1 MPAEGETRVNELE
14 NRIPLIGPASFYRA
28 TLAIAVPVMLQTL
41 LTGLVSLIDNF
52 MVAALGDAK
61 MAGVNVANQINFI
74 YMVIINTIC
83 MAGGIYLSQ
92 HRGAGDKDGMKQA
105 FRFKLILAFA
115 VSLAHLVIC
124 MLFAEPLIGL
134 MLGGNA
140 QGGAIV
146 TEGARYLRAVSPSFL
161 FIGINVA
168 ISTAFRD
175 TGVTAISL
183 VVSVV
188 AALTNTFFNWIL
200 IYGNLGGPRLEVV
213 GAAIATDIARL
224 VETGLFLL
232 MLLRR
237 KPDFSFR
244 IRSLFKLNRG
254 LLKEIL
260 SKSGMMLFSETA
272 WVMSETIITALYN
285 GRGGAETVA
294 GMAAG
299 WTIANIMFLVFPGI
313 QSTTGVVVG
322 SVLGAGRLDEGRR
335 KARWVMSGSIFLGIG
350 AGIAA
355 AASTLLIPIVFGNLS
370 PSAQGV
376 TRGIVFV
383 IAAYLPLWCL
393 LNAQFAVSRAGG
405 DTMMGVWVDVGV
417 SYAFF
422 IPVAILIAKTTNWG
436 PIALFGIAKLSDI
449 PKAFVAAWWLRKER
463 WVRNLAGKGGDGALP

>member
-1 MPAEGETRVNELE
+1 MGERLNSL
-14 NRIPLIGPASFYRA
+14 RKQYPLFGSASFYRSA
-28 TLAIAVPVMLQTL
+28 LSIAIPVMLQSL

-52 MVAALGDAK
+52 MVAALGDSK

-74 YMVIINTIC
+74 YIVIINTIC

-92 HRGAGDKDGMKQA
+92 HRGAGDKEGMKQA

-115 VSLAHLVIC
+115 VSLAYLILCQV
-124 MLFAEPLIGL
+124 FAEPLIGL

-140 QGGAIV
+140 EGGGIV
-146 TEGARYLRAVSPSFL
+146 AEGARYLRAVSPSFL

-183 VVSVV
+183 VVSVT

-200 IYGNLGGPRLEVV
+200 IYGNLGAPRLEVV

-224 VETGLFLL
+224 VETCLFLA

-237 KPDFSFR
+237 KPEFSFKLKH
-244 IRSLFKLNRG
+244 LFKLNRG
-254 LLKEIL
+254 LLREIL

-299 WTIANIMFLVFPGI
+299 WTIANLMFLTFPGI
-313 QSTTGVVVG
+313 QAMTGVVVG
-322 SVLGAGRLDEGRR
+322 ATLGAGRLEEGKA
-335 KARWVMSGSIFLGIG
+335 KARWVMSGSVFLGVG
-350 AGIAA
+350 ASIVAVA
-355 AASTLLIPIVFGNLS
+355 TTLLIPLVFGNLS
-370 PSAQGV
+370 HAAQGV
-376 TRGIVFV
+376 TRGHRLRHRMLY
-383 IAAYLPLWCL
+383 APLVPSQRPVRRLQGGRGHNDGGSGRCRRQL
-393 LNAQFAVSRAGG
+393 L
-405 DTMMGVWVDVGV
+405 
-417 SYAFF
+417 
-422 IPVAILIAKTTNWG
+422 
-436 PIALFGIAKLSDI
+436 LFHTCSHFYCNYDELGSCRPFWHSEAC
-449 PKAFVAAWWLRKER
+449 
-463 WVRNLAGKGGDGALP
+463 

>member
-1 MPAEGETRVNELE
+1 MDSLRKQDSLF
-14 NRIPLIGPASFYRA
+14 GPASFYKA
-28 TLAIAVPVMLQTL
+28 ALSIAVPVMVQSL
-41 LTGLVSLIDNF
+41 LTGLVSLVDNF

-92 HRGAGDKDGMKQA
+92 HRGAGDKEGMKQA
-105 FRFKLILAFA
+105 FRFKLILAIA
-115 VSLAHLVIC
+115 VSLVHLVIC
-124 MLFAEPLIGL
+124 MLFAEPLLGL

-140 QGGAIV
+140 GGGEIV
-146 TEGARYLRAVSPSFL
+146 AEGARYLRAVSPSFL

-175 TGVTAISL
+175 TGVTTISL
-183 VVSVV
+183 VVSVL

-200 IYGNLGGPRLEVV
+200 IYGNLGAPRLEVT
-213 GAAIATDIARL
+213 GAAIATNMARF
-224 VETGLFLL
+224 VEMGLFLA

-237 KPDFSFR
+237 KPDFSIRIRNLFR
-244 IRSLFKLNRG
+244 IDRG
-254 LLKEIL
+254 LFRAIL

-299 WTIANIMFLVFPGI
+299 WTIANIMFLAFPGI
-313 QSTTGVVVG
+313 QAMTAVVVG
-322 SVLGAGRLDEGRR
+322 STLGAGRLEEGKR
-335 KARWVMSGSIFLGIG
+335 KARWVMSGSVFLGIG
-350 AGIAA
+350 VGLVAA
-355 AASTLLIPIVFGNLS
+355 ATTFIIPIVFANLS
-370 PSAQGV
+370 PAARGV
-376 TRGIVFV
+376 TKGIVFV

-393 LNAQFAVSRAGG
+393 LNSQFAVSRAGG
-405 DTMMGVWVDVGV
+405 DTLMGVWADVGV

-422 IPVAILIAKTTNWG
+422 IPAAIIIAKTTNWG
-436 PIALFGIAKLSDI
+436 PVALFGIAKLSDI
-449 PKAFVAAWWLRKER
+449 PKIFVAAWWLRKER
-463 WVRNLAGKGGDGALP
+463 WVKNLAVKSKV